1 MKTSVIEVHEMLSVW
16 SVDEVEKRIGE
27 VPGVESVTV
36 NYAAKSATVRY
47 DETRLQVAD
56 IKSAVRQSGYESPGE
71 SPPTPKAST
80 TAPVAPSAAPAPA
93 APKPSPATPTVTSA
107 GPKSATDAAAA
118 VPAPAAPKGDGQQA
132 KAEPAAP
139 PATPVAA
146 TPKPSPDAPAA
157 KPAPTSAAPKPVAPA
172 APAPAAP
179 AGDGKKDK
187 AATDSPPS
195 TPAVAAPKP
204 HPDAPVA
211 APGAAPAAPA
221 TGGHKDHHAHM
232 AADFR
237 KRFWISLAITLPIL
251 VLSPML
257 QTLVGLR
264 EAIRFPGDLYVLFGL
279 SSAVFWYGGWP
290 FLKGFF
296 QELKSRRPGM
306 MTLISVAVA
315 TAYIYSSA
323 VVFGLTG
330 KMFFWE
336 LATLVDIMLLGHW
349 IEMKSVMGAS
359 RALEE
364 LAKLMPSDAHK
375 LMPDGSVKDVPL
387 GELAVNDKVLIKP
400 GEKIPADGVIVAG
413 ESSVNEAMLT
423 GESTPAAKKTGAKV
437 IGGAINGEGS
447 LTIEVKGTGKD
458 SFLSQVIDLVKQ
470 AQESKSKTQDLAN
483 TAALWLTMVALGG
496 GVITLVVWLAFMG
509 KDFAFAIERAVTVM
523 VIACPHALGLA
534 VPLVVAVS
542 TALAAKNGLLIRN
555 RVAFEGARKLQAIIF
570 DKTGTLTEGRFGV
583 TETLVLSQDINEETL
598 RTYAA
603 SVDANSEHPIAKAIA
618 AASEKKLPV
627 ENFKSIT
634 GKGAEGRVEGKDIKV
649 VSPGYLRDQNIALA
663 DPRVEPLQ
671 AQGKTVVFVL
681 VDGQL
686 KGAIALADIVRP
698 EAKQAIA
705 TLKALNIQCLMLT
718 GDNKATAKWVSDQV
732 GLDEYFAEVLPQD
745 KAAKVKEVQSRGKLV
760 AMTGDGVNDAP
771 ALAQADVGIAI
782 GAGSDVA
789 VETADVILVR
799 SNPLDVVAIVQL
811 SRATYRKMI
820 QNLIWATGY
829 NVVAIPLAAGA
840 LYAWG
845 VLLTPALGAV
855 FMSAS
860 TVIVAI
866 NARLLRLKKGQA
878 AEQREQKVSTKTE
891 QRENRDRKTVTPLT
905 EKAA

>member
-1 MKTSVIEVHEMLSVW
+1 MKDMKEHEHATQHESETKPAQ
-16 SVDEVEKRIGE
+16 DEVAKKAYALY
-27 VPGVESVTV
+27 VEEGRPQGHAVQ
-36 NYAAKSATVRY
+36 NWLAA
-47 DETRLQVAD
+47 ETKLGAEH
-56 IKSAVRQSGYESPGE
+56 K
-71 SPPTPKAST
+71 TPH
-80 TAPVAPSAAPAPA
+80 V
-93 APKPSPATPTVTSA
+93 
-107 GPKSATDAAAA
+107 GP
-118 VPAPAAPKGDGQQA
+118 
-132 KAEPAAP
+132 E
-139 PATPVAA
+139 
-146 TPKPSPDAPAA
+146 
-157 KPAPTSAAPKPVAPA
+157 
-172 APAPAAP
+172 
-179 AGDGKKDK
+179 
-187 AATDSPPS
+187 
-195 TPAVAAPKP
+195 
-204 HPDAPVA
+204 
-211 APGAAPAAPA
+211 
-221 TGGHKDHHAHM
+221 HHDHM
-232 AADFR
+232 AADFQ
-237 KRFWISLAITLPIL
+237 KRFWISLGLTLPIL

-264 EAIRFPGDLYVLFGL
+264 EAIRFPGDMYVLFGL

-290 FLKGFF
+290 FLKGLFA
-296 QELKSRRPGM
+296 ELRSRQPGM
-306 MTLISVAVA
+306 MTLISVAIA
-315 TAYIYSSA
+315 TAYVYSSA
-323 VVFGLTG
+323 VVFGLAG

-336 LATLVDIMLLGHW
+336 LASLIDIMLLGHW

-387 GELAVNDKVLIKP
+387 GELAVNDRVLVKP
-400 GEKIPADGVIVAG
+400 GEKLAADGVIVAG

-423 GESTPAAKKTGAKV
+423 GESTPAAKE
-437 IGGAINGEGS
+437 IGGEVLGGSINGEGS
-447 LTIEVKGTGKD
+447 LTIEVKGTGED

-483 TAALWLTMVALGG
+483 TAAMWLTMVALGG
-496 GVITLVVWLAFMG
+496 GVITLFVWLVLMG
-509 KDFAFAIERAVTVM
+509 KDFAFAIERTVTVM

-555 RVAFEGARKLQAIIF
+555 RVSFEGARKLQAVIF

-583 TETLVLSQDINEETL
+583 TDTLVLSQDIDEETL
-598 RTYAA
+598 RKYAA

-618 AASEKKLPV
+618 NSSEMKAPV
-627 ENFKSIT
+627 ENFKSIP
-634 GKGAEGRVEGKDIKV
+634 GEGAEGRVEGREVKV
-649 VSPGYLRDQNIALA
+649 VSPGFLRGQNIALT
-663 DPRVEPLQ
+663 DQRIEPLQ

-681 VDGQL
+681 VDGKL

-698 EAKQAIA
+698 EAKQAIEA
-705 TLKALNIQCLMLT
+705 LKALNIRCMMLT

-745 KAAKVKEVQSRGKLV
+745 KAAKVKEVQSRGVLV

-811 SRATYRKMI
+811 SRATYRKMT
-820 QNLIWATGY
+820 QNLLWATAY

-855 FMSAS
+855 LMSAS
-860 TVIVAI
+860 TVIVAV
-866 NARLLRLKKGQA
+866 NARLLRL
-878 AEQREQKVSTKTE
+878 
-891 QRENRDRKTVTPLT
+891 
-905 EKAA
+905 EK

>member
-1 MKTSVIEVHEMLSVW
+1 MIAPKT
-16 SVDEVEKRIGE
+16 D
-27 VPGVESVTV
+27 
-36 NYAAKSATVRY
+36 
-47 DETRLQVAD
+47 Q
-56 IKSAVRQSGYESPGE
+56 
-71 SPPTPKAST
+71 PKAPESK
-80 TAPVAPSAAPAPA
+80 PPKEEVAKEAYAIYQKEGRPQGHGEQNWLEAEAHLQH
-93 APKPSPATPTVTSA
+93 A
-107 GPKSATDAAAA
+107 GSD
-118 VPAPAAPKGDGQQA
+118 
-132 KAEPAAP
+132 
-139 PATPVAA
+139 
-146 TPKPSPDAPAA
+146 
-157 KPAPTSAAPKPVAPA
+157 
-172 APAPAAP
+172 
-179 AGDGKKDK
+179 
-187 AATDSPPS
+187 
-195 TPAVAAPKP
+195 
-204 HPDAPVA
+204 HP
-211 APGAAPAAPA
+211 
-221 TGGHKDHHAHM
+221 GHQDHQSHHAHM

-237 KRFWISLAITLPIL
+237 MRFWISLVLTLPIL
-251 VLSPML
+251 LLSPML
-257 QTLVGLR
+257 QSLVGLR
-264 EAIRFPGDLYVLFGL
+264 EAIRFPGDLYVLFGF

-290 FLKGFF
+290 FLNGLFK
-296 QELKSRRPGM
+296 EVKSRRPGM
-306 MTLISVAVA
+306 MALVAVA
-315 TAYIYSSA
+315 IATAYLYSSA

-349 IEMKSVMGAS
+349 IEMRSVMGAS
-359 RALEE
+359 KALEE

-400 GEKIPADGVIVAG
+400 GEKIPADGVIVKG

-423 GESTPAAKKTGAKV
+423 GESTPVIKETGGKV
-437 IGGAINGEGS
+437 IGGSINGEGS

-470 AQESKSKTQDLAN
+470 AQESKSKTQNLAD
-483 TAALWLTMVALGG
+483 TAALWLTVIGLGSGAL
-496 GVITLVVWLAFMG
+496 TLLIWLVFMSH
-509 KDFAFAIERAVTVM
+509 DFAFAMERAVTVM
-523 VIACPHALGLA
+523 VITCPHALGLA

-542 TALAAKNGLLIRN
+542 TALAASHGLLIRN
-555 RVAFEGARKLQAIIF
+555 RIAFESARNLQAIIF

-583 TETLVLSQDINEETL
+583 TDTLVLAQDIDEETL
-598 RTYAA
+598 RKYAA

-627 ENFKSIT
+627 ENFKGIP
-634 GKGAEGRVEGKDIKV
+634 GKGAEGRIEGRDIKV
-649 VSPGYLRDQNIALA
+649 VSPGYLREQKIEVTDN
-663 DPRVEPLQ
+663 RVGPLQ

-681 VDGQL
+681 VDGKL
-686 KGAIALADIVRP
+686 KGAIALADILRP
-698 EAKQAIA
+698 EAKQAIVA
-705 TLKALNIQCLMLT
+705 LKALGIRCMMLT

-745 KAAKVKEVQSRGKLV
+745 KAAKVKEVQSRGVLV

-820 QNLIWATGY
+820 QNLLWATGY

-855 FMSAS
+855 LMSAS
-860 TVIVAI
+860 TVVVAI
-866 NARLLRLKKGQA
+866 NARLLRLKK
-878 AEQREQKVSTKTE
+878 
-891 QRENRDRKTVTPLT
+891 
-905 EKAA
+905 